1 MAKQRRQPASHLVWS
16 ATYILVIMIAG
27 MIGLAEGQFT
37 DTEETSGVPT
47 TPANLSSSTSI
58 ATTSATPQQQPESQ
72 PQTSGPSFSSTS
84 PATAGLNCPEDS
96 VTFELITGYVYSA
109 PADMLDSQPGTL
121 MLTDCIQT
129 CRQNAS
135 CQSINYE
142 TGLCVLFSSNA
153 DSMPG
158 ALTTSQ
164 FPVFTLYVQKNCLRI
179 TVGPTEPVESIT
191 DGRGALRISPPSQRN
206 SPLRPQRL
214 PTSRAEPVGANTV
227 CNRAW
232 SFERVQGYEL
242 EALAKRRRRVANRQA
257 CEELCLGEREF
268 TCRSVNFNNVTGD
281 CRLSDMDRHTMAGTG
296 AFKPSSSSD
305 YMENNC
311 VDDPVKLCEFQKLEG
326 RILKTVDSVFQDVS
340 TIDDCRQLCLTAPY
354 RCHSFDY
361 ADTGENV
368 CRLSHHALATLTNIQ
383 EPYLEIT
390 GAATYELSSCYN
402 VTIDCR
408 SGDMVAKIRTS
419 KIFNGKIYAKGSPN
433 SCVNDVTASLDF
445 ELRMAYNDI
454 ECNVR
459 KDGQGRYSN
468 DIILQHHDRIITSAD
483 LGLSVHC
490 QYDLGNKSV
499 SNQVDLE
506 ITGDIIPVLSE
517 EAVVE
522 GPNVV
527 MRVTSK
533 DGVDVPSAQVGDA
546 LDLRFEIVDKNS
558 PYEIF
563 VRDLVALDGVDSNEI
578 LLIDDRGCPTDPS
591 IMGVIDKS
599 VESSKILLSAFDAF
613 KFPSSDKVQFRA
625 LVSPCLPSCEPVKCD
640 VADYT
645 GDVRLLDSYG
655 RKRRALA
662 RQRRDASNE
671 EVLVV
676 QTIEIVDRFNP
687 PPAADLSDR
696 VMELE
701 KERNHY
707 SFINDLKHGGNTSL
721 TEVFIKEKLSG
732 SSCINTLG
740 LIIAGALFLAAQLVI
755 IVAWTYIWQRKR
767 RAKQQDNMTMVDV
780 AVNNLHQ
787 LYNPSNAGYSR
798 RL

>member
-1 MAKQRRQPASHLVWS
+1 ME
-16 ATYILVIMIAG
+16 IA
-27 MIGLAEGQFT
+27 
-37 DTEETSGVPT
+37 
-47 TPANLSSSTSI
+47 
-58 ATTSATPQQQPESQ
+58 
-72 PQTSGPSFSSTS
+72 
-84 PATAGLNCPEDS
+84 
-96 VTFELITGYVYSA
+96 
-109 PADMLDSQPGTL
+109 
-121 MLTDCIQT
+121 
-129 CRQNAS
+129 
-135 CQSINYE
+135 
-142 TGLCVLFSSNA
+142 
-153 DSMPG
+153 
-158 ALTTSQ
+158 
-164 FPVFTLYVQKNCLRI
+164 
-179 TVGPTEPVESIT
+179 
-191 DGRGALRISPPSQRN
+191 
-206 SPLRPQRL
+206 
-214 PTSRAEPVGANTV
+214 
-227 CNRAW
+227 
-232 SFERVQGYEL
+232 
-242 EALAKRRRRVANRQA
+242 
-257 CEELCLGEREF
+257 
-268 TCRSVNFNNVTGD
+268 
-281 CRLSDMDRHTMAGTG
+281 
-296 AFKPSSSSD
+296 
-305 YMENNC
+305 
-311 VDDPVKLCEFQKLEG
+311 
-326 RILKTVDSVFQDVS
+326 
-340 TIDDCRQLCLTAPY
+340 
-354 RCHSFDY
+354 
-361 ADTGENV
+361 
-368 CRLSHHALATLTNIQ
+368 
-383 EPYLEIT
+383 

-517 EAVVE
+517 EAVVD

-533 DGVDVPSAQVGDA
+533 DGVDMQSAQVGDP

-563 VRDLVALDGVDSNEI
+563 VRDLVALDGADTNEI

-599 VESSKILLSAFDAF
+599 AESSKILISGFDAF

-625 LVSPCLPSCEPVKCD
+625 LVSPCLPTCEPVKCD
-640 VADYT
+640 LPDYT
-645 GDVRLLDSYG
+645 GSFQMVDSYG
-655 RKRRALA
+655 RRKRDISRA
-662 RQRRDASNE
+662 RRDTANE

-676 QTIEIVDRFNP
+676 QTIEIVDKFNP
-687 PPAADLSDR
+687 PPAAERSNNI
-696 VMELE
+696 MELD
-701 KERNHY
+701 KQKNMY
-707 SFINDLKHGGNTSL
+707 SLLNELKHGSNASL
-721 TEVFIKEKLSG
+721 TEVFIKEKLAG

-755 IVAWTYIWQRKR
+755 IVAWTYIWQKKR
-767 RAKQQDNMTMVDV
+767 RGKLQDNMTMVDV

-787 LYNPSNAGYSR
+787 LYNQSSAGYTR